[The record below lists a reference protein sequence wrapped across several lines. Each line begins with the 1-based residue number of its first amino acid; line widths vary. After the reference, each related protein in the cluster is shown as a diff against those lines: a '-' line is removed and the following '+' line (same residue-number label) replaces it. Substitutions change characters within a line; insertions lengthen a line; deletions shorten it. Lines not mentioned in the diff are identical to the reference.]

1 MLYFNL
7 MIGRTMKIINK
18 LVLMIVIFTTVNLFG
33 ISSYPDW
40 FLFPGNYPNTI
51 VGYSYGGYSAVIDAE
66 RNYCVYNKCI
76 ANGTLYRF
84 QNYDKK
90 NSEYFYYFSPDSLE
104 KIKDRL
110 HVVYSFLTNVI
121 NSEYIKLF
129 SIKDSIEIIPK
140 FVNLKN
146 SLIPKWIK
154 KKPFYHDKYYYYGIG
169 EYQSRSSEN
178 DAWKTAEEQAIFE
191 IMTNLAINFYSV
203 NILDVTEKDD
213 NYEKATAIKVKYKFN
228 NIQIQKRWVDLNKHY
243 YYVLI
248 RIKKEDVFS
257 PFMN

>member
-1 MLYFNL
+1 LVFPHIPTGFYF
-7 MIGRTMKIINK
+7 RE
-18 LVLMIVIFTTVNLFG
+18 
-33 ISSYPDW
+33 SYPK
-40 FLFPGNYPNTI
+40 TI

-110 HVVYSFLTNVI
+110 HVVSSFLTNVI

>member
-1 MLYFNL
+1 
-7 MIGRTMKIINK
+7 MKIIYK
-18 LVLMIVIFTTVNLFG
+18 LAFFILIISTTNLFG

-40 FLFPGNYPNTI
+40 FLFPENYPNTI
-51 VGYSYGGYSAVIDAE
+51 VGYSYGNYSAIIDAE
-66 RNYCVYNKCI
+66 RNYCVYSNCI

-90 NSEYFYYFSPDSLE
+90 NSEYFYYFSSDSL
-104 KIKDRL
+104 KNVNNQLYI
-110 HVVYSFLTNVI
+110 VSSFLTNVI
-121 NSEYIKLF
+121 NNEYIKLF
-129 SIKDSIEIIPK
+129 SKDKIKSITPK

-146 SLIPKWIK
+146 SLMPEWVK
-154 KKPFYHDKYYYYGIG
+154 KKPFFYDKNYYYGVG
-169 EYQSRSSEN
+169 EYQSRTNEN
-178 DAWKTAEEQAIFE
+178 DAWKTAEEQAIFA

-203 NILDVTEKDD
+203 NILNVNENGD
-213 NYEKATAIKVKYKFN
+213 NYEQATAIKVKYKFD

-248 RIKKEDVFS
+248 KIKKSDVYS